1 MLSLGCKVSTL
12 LHRKRKGI
20 SKFVLNKKDMITL
33 RNEQLQISNI
43 DDDFE
48 LRIEVFDADII
59 ESKDIFIN
67 EAQAK
72 HIVEHFKTQ
81 FGWH

>member
-1 MLSLGCKVSTL
+1 
-12 LHRKRKGI
+12 
-20 SKFVLNKKDMITL
+20 MITL